1 MRITHLGITNFK
13 NYARLE
19 LDLTPGTTVVYGENA
34 QGKTSFLEAIY
45 YLAGGR
51 SLGAQTDTQL
61 INWVAQQSGLAYAR
75 LVAQV
80 QRELP
85 PRGPGKLDQF
95 EIVLSLEAS
104 RGSSEDFHAGEGPVL
119 RLRKGLKYN
128 GATTRALDWI
138 GKLTVVLFVP
148 ADLEL
153 VTGPPAQRR
162 SYLDNIIS
170 QIDPRYAEALST
182 YTRVVQQR
190 NQHLKQLQERGAG
203 SSPFGPSRER
213 PPSATPKVIAPRT
226 AAPAAGSREP
236 AGGSPDSVHMWDD
249 QLVSHGTYLVLRRQS
264 IMTSLDERVQS
275 IHPELTGGRER
286 LRLLYRPNLDIGR
299 KVDYQLPL
307 ALGADFSATYHQPNL
322 DAGDVAAHFY
332 ARLREGEARELA
344 QGVTLAGPHRDEMRF
359 LVDGVDMNIYGS
371 RGQQRSTALALKL
384 AEMELMHGQTG
395 EQPILLLDDV
405 LSELDA
411 KRRRYLISR
420 VDAHEQTLVTTTDL
434 EEYGGQFTRPVRA
447 LHVHEGIVRRDEAGE
462 ALLLAHE

>member
-19 LDLTPGTTVVYGENA
+19 LDLTPGTTVVHGENA

-51 SLGAQTDTQL
+51 SLGSQTDTQL

-128 GATTRALDWI
+128 GVSTRALDWI

-190 NQHLKQLQERGAG
+190 NQHLKQLQERG
-203 SSPFGPSRER
+203 
-213 PPSATPKVIAPRT
+213 
-226 AAPAAGSREP
+226 
-236 AGGSPDSVHMWDD
+236 GSPDSVHMWDD

-264 IMTSLDERVQS
+264 SMTSLDERVQS

-286 LRLLYRPNLDIGR
+286 LRLLYRPNLDIGH

-411 KRRRYLISR
+411 KRRRYLIGR

-434 EEYGGQFTRPVRA
+434 AEYGGQFTRPVRA
-447 LHVHEGIVRRDEAGE
+447 LHVYEGIVRRDEAGE
-462 ALLLAHE
+462 ALLLAHD

>member
-1 MRITHLGITNFK
+1 MRITHLSITNFK

-19 LDLTPGTTVVYGENA
+19 LDVPPGTTVVYGENA

-45 YLAGGR
+45 YLAGAR
-51 SLGAQTDTQL
+51 SLGTQTDTQL
-61 INWVAQQSGLAYAR
+61 INWVAQQSGLVFAR

-80 QRELP
+80 QRDQSP
-85 PRGPGKLDQF
+85 PGKLDQF
-95 EIVLSLEAS
+95 EIVLSLE
-104 RGSSEDFHAGEGPVL
+104 SSSGGEGQ

-128 GATTRALDWI
+128 GTTTRQLDWL

-162 SYLDNIIS
+162 SYLDNIIA
-170 QIDPRYAEALST
+170 QIDPRYAEALAT
-182 YTRVVQQR
+182 YTRVLQQR
-190 NQHLKQLQERGAG
+190 NQHLKQLQERGGAG
-203 SSPFGPSRER
+203 THG
-213 PPSATPKVIAPRT
+213 AHGGT
-226 AAPAAGSREP
+226 AAAGNRSAAV
-236 AGGSPDSVHMWDD
+236 DSVHMWDD
-249 QLVSHGTYLVLRRQS
+249 QLVSHGTYLVLRRQA
-264 IMTSLDERVQS
+264 IMTALDERVQS

-299 KVDYQLPL
+299 RVDYQLPL
-307 ALGADFSATYHQPNL
+307 ALGADFSATYHQPQL

-332 ARLREGEARELA
+332 ARLREGETRELA

-384 AEMELMHGQTG
+384 GELELMHGQTG

-411 KRRRYLISR
+411 KRRRYLIGR
-420 VDAHEQTLVTTTDL
+420 VDAHTQTIVTTTDL
-434 EEYGGQFTRPVRA
+434 AEYRGQFSRPVRA
-447 LHVHEGIVRRDEAGE
+447 LHVQEGIVRRDEAGE
-462 ALLLAHE
+462 ALLLAGEASG

>member
-1 MRITHLGITNFK
+1 MRITHLSITNFK

-51 SLGAQTDTQL
+51 SLGSRSDTQL
-61 INWVAQQSGLAYAR
+61 INWVAQQSGLVFAR

-80 QRELP
+80 QREQS

-104 RGSSEDFHAGEGPVL
+104 ARGSPEDLRTGEGAGL

-128 GATTRALDWI
+128 GASTRALDWI

-203 SSPFGPSRER
+203 SH
-213 PPSATPKVIAPRT
+213 APRT
-226 AAPAAGSREP
+226 AAPAAGIREP
-236 AGGSPDSVHMWDD
+236 AGGSVESVHMWDD
-249 QLVSHGTYLVLRRQS
+249 PLVSHGTYLVLRRQA

-307 ALGADFSATYHQPNL
+307 ALGADFSATYHQPDL
-322 DAGDVAAHFY
+322 DAADVAAHFY
-332 ARLREGEARELA
+332 ARLRAGEARELA
-344 QGVTLAGPHRDEMRF
+344 QGMTLAGPHRDEMRF

-384 AEMELMHGQTG
+384 AELELMYGQTG

-411 KRRRYLISR
+411 KRRRYLIGR

-434 EEYGGQFTRPVRA
+434 AEYGGQFKRPVRA

-462 ALLLAHE
+462 ALLLAHD

>member
-1 MRITHLGITNFK
+1 MRVTHLGITNFK

-19 LDLTPGTTVVYGENA
+19 LDLAAGTTVIYGENA

-51 SLGAQTDTQL
+51 SLGSQSDAQL

-75 LVAQV
+75 LAAQV
-80 QRELP
+80 QREQS

-95 EIVLSLEAS
+95 EIVLSLEPGPSA
-104 RGSSEDFHAGEGPVL
+104 RENDNGESTTGL
-119 RLRKGLKYN
+119 RLRKGMKYN

-162 SYLDNIIS
+162 NYLDNIIS
-170 QIDPRYAEALST
+170 QIDTRYAEALST
-182 YTRVVQQR
+182 YNRVVQQR
-190 NQHLKQLQERGAG
+190 NQHLKQLQERGA
-203 SSPFGPSRER
+203 
-213 PPSATPKVIAPRT
+213 
-226 AAPAAGSREP
+226 AGSR
-236 AGGSPDSVHMWDD
+236 ASADSVHMWDD
-249 QLVSHGTYLVLRRQS
+249 QLVSHGTYLVLRRQA
-264 IMTSLDERVQS
+264 IMTSLDERVQA

-286 LRLLYRPNLDIGR
+286 LRLLYRPNLEVGR

-307 ALGADFSATYHQPNL
+307 ALGADFSATYHQPDL

-395 EQPILLLDDV
+395 EQPVLLLDDV

-411 KRRRYLISR
+411 KRRQYLIGR
-420 VDAHEQTLVTTTDL
+420 VDAHEQTLVTTTEL
-434 EEYGGQFTRPVRA
+434 AEYAGQFTRPVRV
-447 LHVHEGIVRRDEAGE
+447 LHVREGIMRRDEAGE
-462 ALLLAHE
+462 AQLAH

>member
-61 INWVAQQSGLAYAR
+61 INWVAQQSGLAFAR

-80 QRELP
+80 QREQS

-95 EIVLSLEAS
+95 EIVLSLEAI
-104 RGSSEDFHAGEGPVL
+104 RAGSEEFHGGEGAGL
-119 RLRKGLKYN
+119 RLRKALKYN
-128 GATTRALDWI
+128 GTATRALDWI

-190 NQHLKQLQERGAG
+190 NQHLKQLQER
-203 SSPFGPSRER
+203 
-213 PPSATPKVIAPRT
+213 
-226 AAPAAGSREP
+226 
-236 AGGSPDSVHMWDD
+236 GGSPDSVHMWDD

-307 ALGADFSATYHQPNL
+307 ALGADFSATYHQPDL

-384 AEMELMHGQTG
+384 AELELMHGQTG

-411 KRRRYLISR
+411 KRRRYLIGR

-434 EEYGGQFTRPVRA
+434 AEYRGQFSAPGARA
-447 LHVHEGIVRRDEAGE
+447 ARARRHRAPGRSR
-462 ALLLAHE
+462 ARRCCWRLTHCAKLRGNFVSRA